1 MKKNLFLIAAFSGF
15 VFSQAQVATAF
26 VKGNTKVKVKQN
38 TLFYVGGDVKV
49 GNYTNTNKVSNE
61 GNIRVTGNFTN
72 GNTDSDGRNGKNF
85 VNEYVKG
92 SQGSQSH
99 YGQLIIDKQ
108 VSGEIEGDLE
118 LINNIAYHPIS
129 LPFSNYTYEDMVRDA
144 FAGQKTVQYYGHKK
158 GLNKYNYDPNRYKNP
173 VFVWNNKT
181 FTLDHVV
188 NNSTLTPGNYYAVNT
203 KAGTLAT
210 RGQKTQYFGTPQA
223 DQVSI
228 TLTGYKVPNKLGLN
242 AWGEAYGSY
251 ISDFTK
257 NVPNGWKTNISD
269 GIDQEAG
276 GFGDNIFWL
285 GNPFTSNINLGQISN
300 LLGGKVTAI
309 YQGQSGKYTR
319 KDGNGDAVY
328 GMTANSSLIYTK
340 NGTGDA
346 RALKLRPY
354 HTFGIKV
361 EQLSAGETQNF
372 VFDQAMK
379 TFDIDSNTPNTVLR
393 RGNSAS
399 VVYQAGMD
407 IYDAEGNDTNSRFY
421 VVAGDIYEAEAKG
434 EGIEIYNIDFND
446 AALGA
451 YTLQEKEDGS
461 VAENLVENKVY
472 INGVNFKYTGKPIQ
486 VVFNAPEAGNFS
498 FKTRLNETL
507 ENSKYNFYF
516 EDKKEGVV
524 KKVTPDFEYSF
535 TANGKETD
543 RFVMYWMQ
551 TPSQL
556 APKEIEE
563 VRTPQTI
570 VFKDF
575 DTHKVRFDS
584 DWKSADVY
592 VYSINGQL
600 LYADKKVN
608 TQNDYTLKLGNS
620 TGVYV
625 VKAVADNGEEVTKK
639 IIK

>member
-49 GNYTNTNKVSNE
+49 GNYTNNNKVSNE

-72 GNTDSDGRNGKNF
+72 ENRASEGKDGKNF

-92 SQGSQSH
+92 KH
-99 YGQLIIDKQ
+99 YGQLIIDNSIDDKVRGRIQ
-108 VSGEIEGDLE
+108 GDLQ
-118 LINNIAYHPIS
+118 LVATTFAYHPIS

-144 FAGQKTVQYYGHKK
+144 FK
-158 GLNKYNYDPNRYKNP
+158 GASVEFTDYKPNQLNYDKNRYNNP
-173 VFVWNNKT
+173 LFLWANDT
-181 FTLDHVV
+181 FTFDLVKP
-188 NNSTLTPGNYYAVNT
+188 NTTLEAGKYYAVNT
-203 KAGTLAT
+203 Q
-210 RGQKTQYFGTPQA
+210 GQSTSNAVTGNITSYFGSPVA
-223 DQVSI
+223 KEVSFEV
-228 TLTGYKVPNKLGLN
+228 TGYEVPSKIEFNK
-242 AWGEAYGSY
+242 WGEYYGSY
-251 ISDFTK
+251 IGDFTQSM
-257 NVPNGWKTNISD
+257 PNNWNTNFKQDVDGKT
-269 GIDQEAG
+269 
-276 GFGDNIFWL
+276 FGDNIFWF
-285 GNPFTSNINLGQISN
+285 GNPYTSNIYLLPEGKTSSFSSN
-300 LLGGKVTAI
+300 VIAI
-309 YQGQSGKYTR
+309 YQSGSNAYNKEEGSGEAAYGKSNTTL
-319 KDGNGDAVY
+319 VY
-328 GMTANSSLIYTK
+328 TAN
-340 NGTGDA
+340 NTGD
-346 RALKLRPY
+346 RNALAVRPY
-354 HTFGIKV
+354 HTFGVKAD
-361 EQLSAGETQNF
+361 LNKGETKTFTFNQE
-372 VFDQAMK
+372 MK
-379 TFDIDSNTPNTVLR
+379 TFNFPTNVNAPNTVLK
-393 RGNSAS
+393 RGSS
-399 VVYQAGMD
+399 VPVVYQAGMD
-407 IYDAEGNDTNSRFY
+407 IYDGEGNDTNSRFY

-434 EGIEIYNIDFND
+434 EGIEIYNTNFND

-486 VVFNAPEAGNFS
+486 VVFNAPEAGNFT

-524 KKVTPDFEYSF
+524 KKVTPEFEYSF

>member
-49 GNYTNTNKVSNE
+49 GNYTNNNKVSNE
-61 GNIRVTGNFTN
+61 GNIRVTGKFTN
-72 GNTDSDGRNGKNF
+72 DNTDSDERNGKNF

-118 LINNIAYHPIS
+118 LINTFAYHPIS

-144 FAGQKTVQYYGHKK
+144 FAGAVQYYGHKPE
-158 GLNKYNYDPNRYKNP
+158 LNKYNYDPNRYKNP

-188 NNSTLTPGNYYAVNT
+188 NNSTPLTPGNYYAVNT

-210 RGQKTQYFGTPQA
+210 IGQKTQYFGKPQA
-223 DQVSI
+223 ADVSI

-319 KDGNGDAVY
+319 KDGNGDVVY

-372 VFDQAMK
+372 VFEQAMK
-379 TFDIDSNTPNTVLR
+379 TFDIDWNTPNTVLR

-407 IYDAEGNDTNSRFY
+407 IYDGEGNDTNSRFY

-434 EGIEIYNIDFND
+434 EGIEIYNTNFND

-472 INGVNFKYTGKPIQ
+472 INGVNFKYAGKPIQ
-486 VVFNAPEAGNFS
+486 VVFNAPEAGNFT

>member
-26 VKGNTKVKVKQN
+26 VKGDTNVKVKQN

-49 GNYTNTNKVSNE
+49 GSYTDNSNSKVSNE

-72 GNTDSDGRNGKNF
+72 ENIDSNGRNGKNF

-92 SQGSQSH
+92 NH
-99 YGQLIIDKQ
+99 YGQLIIDGQ

-118 LINNIAYHPIS
+118 LTNNIAYHPIS

-144 FAGQKTVQYYGHKK
+144 FAGKTVQYHGYNPKSNKK
-158 GLNKYNYDPNRYKNP
+158 YDPNRYKNP

-188 NNSTLTPGNYYAVNT
+188 NSTRLTPGNYYAVNT
-203 KAGTLAT
+203 MESTWGAI
-210 RGQKTQYFGTPQA
+210 RGQKTQYFGEPQA
-223 DQVSI
+223 ADVSI
-228 TLTGYKVPNKLGLN
+228 TLTGYEVPNKLDLN

-257 NVPNGWKTNISD
+257 EVPNGWNTNISGGNDLD
-269 GIDQEAG
+269 GG
-276 GFGDNIFWL
+276 TFGDNIFWL
-285 GNPFTSNINLGQISN
+285 GNPFTSNVDLGEISN

-309 YQGQSGKYTR
+309 YQGQSNKYTR
-319 KDGNGDAVY
+319 KDGNGEAVH
-328 GMTANSSLIYTK
+328 GKVNASLIYTK

-346 RALKLRPY
+346 SALKLRPY
-354 HTFGIKV
+354 HTLGIKA
-361 EQLSAGETQNF
+361 EDLSKGETQNF
-372 VFDQAMK
+372 VFKQAMK
-379 TFDIDSNTPNTVLR
+379 TFNIGSDTPNTVLR

-407 IYDAEGNDTNSRFY
+407 IYDAQGNDTNSRFY

-434 EGIEIYNIDFND
+434 EGIEIYNTNFND

-472 INGVNFKYTGKPIQ
+472 INGVNFKYAGKPIQ
-486 VVFNAPEAGNFS
+486 VVFNAPEAGNFT

-600 LYADKKVN
+600 LYADKKVS
-608 TQNDYTLKLGNS
+608 TQNDYTLRLGNS

>member
-49 GNYTNTNKVSNE
+49 GNYTNNDKVSNE
-61 GNIRVTGNFTN
+61 GNIRVTGNFIN
-72 GNTDSDGRNGKNF
+72 QNTASDGRNGKNF

-99 YGQLIIDKQ
+99 YGQLIIDNSIDDKVRGRIQ
-108 VSGEIEGDLE
+108 GDLQ
-118 LINNIAYHPIS
+118 LATTFAYHPIS
-129 LPFSNYTYEDMVRDA
+129 LPFSEYTVKDLVRDA
-144 FAGQKTVQYYGHKK
+144 FDLANATFPGSTSNNGS
-158 GLNKYNYDPNRYKNP
+158 YDKNRFKNP
-173 VFVWNNKT
+173 VFLWNNTDFT
-181 FTLDHVV
+181 FDHLAEGYV
-188 NNSTLTPGNYYAVNT
+188 LEAGKYYAVNT
-203 KAGTLAT
+203 QFQSELNAKRDGVTN
-210 RGQKTQYFGTPQA
+210 YYGTPMA
-223 DQVSI
+223 KDISFQVS
-228 TLTGYKVPNKLGLN
+228 GYEVPNKMDKN
-242 AWGEAYGSY
+242 KWGELYGTY
-251 ISDFTK
+251 ISDFTLAMPEGWNTNFRESNNVVNDK
-257 NVPNGWKTNISD
+257 N
-269 GIDQEAG
+269 
-276 GFGDNIFWL
+276 FGNNIFWF
-285 GNPFTSNINLGQISN
+285 GNPYTSNISLAKSSFVEGIIAISQPTQNEYDFKSRKGEARGTNGNLGY
-300 LLGGKVTAI
+300 TA
-309 YQGQSGKYTR
+309 
-319 KDGNGDAVY
+319 D
-328 GMTANSSLIYTK
+328 
-340 NGTGDA
+340 GTGDA
-346 RALKLRPY
+346 SAIAVRPY
-354 HTFGIKV
+354 HTFVVKANLAKGQTKTFTFK
-361 EQLSAGETQNF
+361 Q
-372 VFDQAMK
+372 DMK
-379 TFDIDSNTPNTVLR
+379 TFEFSSATAPNMVLKRGDNTP
-393 RGNSAS
+393 

-421 VVAGDIYEAEAKG
+421 VVAGDIYEAENKG
-434 EGIEIYNIDFND
+434 KGIELNNINFDD
-446 AALGA
+446 ALLGA

-461 VAENLVENKVY
+461 VAENLAQNRVY
-472 INGVNFKYTGKPIQ
+472 INGVNFDYVGKPIQ
-486 VVFNAPEAGNFS
+486 VVFNAPEAGKFS

>member
-49 GNYTNTNKVSNE
+49 GNYTNNNKVSNE
-61 GNIRVTGNFTN
+61 GNIRVTGKFTN
-72 GNTDSDGRNGKNF
+72 DNTDSEGKNGKNF
-85 VNEYVKG
+85 VNEYVKN
-92 SQGSQSH
+92 SH
-99 YGQLIIDKQ
+99 YGQLIIDNSTNDKVRGGIQ
-108 VSGEIEGDLE
+108 GDLQ
-118 LINNIAYHPIS
+118 LATTFAYHPIS
-129 LPFSNYTYEDMVRDA
+129 LPFSEYTVKDLVRDA
-144 FAGQKTVQYYGHKK
+144 FDLATAAFPSSTSNNGS
-158 GLNKYNYDPNRYKNP
+158 YDKNRFKNP
-173 VFVWNNKT
+173 VFLWNNTDFT
-181 FTLDHVV
+181 FDHLAKGYV
-188 NNSTLTPGNYYAVNT
+188 LEAGKYYAVNT
-203 KAGTLAT
+203 QFQSELNAKRDRVTN
-210 RGQKTQYFGTPQA
+210 YYGTPMA
-223 DQVSI
+223 KDISFQVS
-228 TLTGYKVPNKLGLN
+228 GYEVPNKMGKN
-242 AWGEAYGSY
+242 KWGELYGTY
-251 ISDFTK
+251 ISDFTLAMPEGWNTNFRESNNVVNDK
-257 NVPNGWKTNISD
+257 N
-269 GIDQEAG
+269 
-276 GFGDNIFWL
+276 FGNNIFWF
-285 GNPFTSNINLGQISN
+285 GNPYTSNISLAKSSFVEGIIAISQPTQNEYDFKSREGEARGTNGNLGY
-300 LLGGKVTAI
+300 TA
-309 YQGQSGKYTR
+309 
-319 KDGNGDAVY
+319 D
-328 GMTANSSLIYTK
+328 
-340 NGTGDA
+340 GTGDA
-346 RALKLRPY
+346 SAIAVRPY
-354 HTFGIKV
+354 HTFVVKANLAKGQTKTFTFK
-361 EQLSAGETQNF
+361 Q
-372 VFDQAMK
+372 DMK
-379 TFDIDSNTPNTVLR
+379 TFEFSSATAPNMVLKRGDNTP
-393 RGNSAS
+393 

-421 VVAGDIYEAEAKG
+421 VVAGDIYEAENKG
-434 EGIEIYNIDFND
+434 KGIELNNINFDD
-446 AALGA
+446 ALLGA

-461 VAENLVENKVY
+461 VAENLAQNRVY
-472 INGVNFKYTGKPIQ
+472 INGVNFDYVGKPIQ
-486 VVFNAPEAGNFS
+486 VVFNAPEAGKFS